1 LIPKGRAKLPLCLDR
16 NVGEQ
21 RGVSPG
27 QAKTSL
33 RSFCGSFGVA
43 AATPYHGAPRHPI
56 PKRRANYHCRSAGFG
71 LIVVQIQ
78 QRKFM
83 AIGIGLIIAIVVL
96 VVVLGLAGFVVG
108 VYNKLVT
115 MRNRYKNAYAQIDVQ
130 LKRRYD
136 LIPNLVEI
144 AKGYIKHE
152 RETLENV
159 TKARNIA
166 YAASQAAAAN
176 PGDSG
181 AMKNLVSAESGLAGT
196 LSRLMMVSEQY
207 PDLKANQNMMQLTEE
222 LTSTENKISFARQ
235 AYNDTVMVYNTD
247 REVFPSNLI
256 AGMFNF
262 AAAELFVVD
271 KPEQKDAPKVSF

>member
-1 LIPKGRAKLPLCLDR
+1 
-16 NVGEQ
+16 
-21 RGVSPG
+21 
-27 QAKTSL
+27 
-33 RSFCGSFGVA
+33 
-43 AATPYHGAPRHPI
+43 
-56 PKRRANYHCRSAGFG
+56 
-71 LIVVQIQ
+71 
-78 QRKFM
+78 M
-83 AIGIGLIIAIVVL
+83 AIGIGLIIAIVLL

-166 YAASQAAAAN
+166 YVASQAAAAN

-235 AYNDTVMVYNTD
+235 AYNDSVMFITPTARCSRATWLPACSTSARRSCLSWTNRNKRTRPRSPFSDSVLPASC
-247 REVFPSNLI
+247 R
-256 AGMFNF
+256 
-262 AAAELFVVD
+262 
-271 KPEQKDAPKVSF
+271 QKQ

>member
-1 LIPKGRAKLPLCLDR
+1 
-16 NVGEQ
+16 
-21 RGVSPG
+21 
-27 QAKTSL
+27 
-33 RSFCGSFGVA
+33 
-43 AATPYHGAPRHPI
+43 
-56 PKRRANYHCRSAGFG
+56 
-71 LIVVQIQ
+71 
-78 QRKFM
+78 M
-83 AIGIGLIIAIVVL
+83 AIGIGLIIAIVLL

-166 YAASQAAAAN
+166 YVASQAAAAN
-176 PGDSG
+176 PGDAS
-181 AMKNLVSAESGLAGT
+181 AMKGLVSAESGLAGT

-235 AYNDTVMVYNTD
+235 AYNDSVMVYNTD

-262 AAAELFVVD
+262 TAAELFVVD
-271 KPEQKDAPKVSF
+271 KPEQKDAPKVSFA

>member
-1 LIPKGRAKLPLCLDR
+1 
-16 NVGEQ
+16 
-21 RGVSPG
+21 
-27 QAKTSL
+27 
-33 RSFCGSFGVA
+33 
-43 AATPYHGAPRHPI
+43 
-56 PKRRANYHCRSAGFG
+56 
-71 LIVVQIQ
+71 
-78 QRKFM
+78 M
-83 AIGIGLIIAIVVL
+83 AIGLIIVVL
-96 VVVLGLAGFVVG
+96 VLVCALGLIAFVIG

-166 YAASQAAAAN
+166 YVASQAAAAN

-235 AYNDTVMVYNTD
+235 AYNDSVMVYNTD
-247 REVFPSNLI
+247 REVFPSNLV

-262 AAAELFVVD
+262 SAAELFVVD
-271 KPEQKDAPKVSF
+271 KPEQKDAPKVQF

>member
-1 LIPKGRAKLPLCLDR
+1 
-16 NVGEQ
+16 
-21 RGVSPG
+21 
-27 QAKTSL
+27 
-33 RSFCGSFGVA
+33 
-43 AATPYHGAPRHPI
+43 
-56 PKRRANYHCRSAGFG
+56 
-71 LIVVQIQ
+71 
-78 QRKFM
+78 M
-83 AIGIGLIIAIVVL
+83 AIGIGLIIAIVLL

-166 YAASQAAAAN
+166 YVASQAAAAN

-235 AYNDTVMVYNTD
+235 AYNDSVMIYNTD

-262 AAAELFVVD
+262 SAAELFVVD